1 MLFKKPISN
10 MKLISVI
17 CFVSLTSYVF
27 AAAVGDNAW
36 AKRMVPESA
45 PGDEDD
51 PGYWGGDESRLAQ
64 KAQKS

>member
-1 MLFKKPISN
+1 MLFRNTILN

-17 CFVSLTSYVF
+17 CFISLTSYVF

-36 AKRMVPESA
+36 AKRMVPANA

-51 PGYWGGDESRLAQ
+51 DGYWGDDESRLAQ
-64 KAQKS
+64 EA